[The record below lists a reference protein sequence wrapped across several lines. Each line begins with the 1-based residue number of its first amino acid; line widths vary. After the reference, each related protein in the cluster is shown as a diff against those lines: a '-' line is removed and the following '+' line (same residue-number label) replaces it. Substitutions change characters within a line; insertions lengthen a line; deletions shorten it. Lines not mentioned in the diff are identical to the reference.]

1 MTKFINANPASRSR
15 WPTPSCRSP
24 TTSAMGKIIWMLGFS
39 SRASWRKSCTAR
51 CWSIWYRLFIATLL
65 FFLAE
70 KLPSVIM
77 TGVESRYFLRTNGHP
92 LRRKIRRDAE
102 RSSRCALAS
111 NMDVEELVERIL
123 RAMEDVAGEMVDSL
137 THELVEVIQST
148 EVLDISQRQFQG
160 HRVDLLPLVLHSL
173 LMPVRARSGT
183 SVPLTF

>member
-1 MTKFINANPASRSR
+1 MTKFTNANPASRSR

-51 CWSIWYRLFIATLL
+51 CWSIWYRLFVATLL

-92 LRRKIRRDAE
+92 HLKLIATE
-102 RSSRCALAS
+102 LSCFTLRCARSADSVAESPEFLLRCLDLFVAHLVILLVDHLS
-111 NMDVEELVERIL
+111 ELFNQGFRC
-123 RAMEDVAGEMVDSL
+123 SL
-137 THELVEVIQST
+137 P
-148 EVLDISQRQFQG
+148 FY
-160 HRVDLLPLVLHSL
+160 
-173 LMPVRARSGT
+173 ART
-183 SVPLTF
+183 RHPWTFPFR